1 MANVTVYGPPQSTY
15 VRTARIALEEKGVAY
30 ELGPVEF
37 GQPSH
42 LALHPFAKIPAF
54 THGDVHL
61 YETIA
66 ITTYINDAF
75 KGAALLPADP
85 AARARAFQWISVTND
100 YIYGIAIRDL
110 VIERFVKPMRGGTPD
125 EALIA
130 RNKPTLLARFDIV
143 DKALQ
148 GSSYLAGEYSL
159 ADMFLL
165 PIVAYLP
172 ALPEGREVLA
182 RCRNIDAWL
191 KRVMAR
197 PAVTKTAPP
206 VPQAAE

>member
-1 MANVTVYGPPQSTY
+1 MANVTLYGPPQSTY
-15 VRTARIALEEKGVAY
+15 LRTARIALEEKGVAY
-30 ELGPVEF
+30 DLGPIEF

-54 THGDVHL
+54 KHGDVHL

-66 ITTYINDAF
+66 ITTYINDVF

-85 AARARAFQWISVTND
+85 VARAQAFQWISVAND
-100 YIYGIAIRDL
+100 YIYGIAVRDL
-110 VIERFVKPMRGGTPD
+110 IIERFVKPMRGGTPD

-130 RNKPTLLARFDIV
+130 RNKPTLLARFDII

-159 ADMFLL
+159 ADMFLV
-165 PIVAYLP
+165 PVVAYLP
-172 ALPEGREVLA
+172 ALPEGREMLA

-206 VPQAAE
+206 VAQAAQ